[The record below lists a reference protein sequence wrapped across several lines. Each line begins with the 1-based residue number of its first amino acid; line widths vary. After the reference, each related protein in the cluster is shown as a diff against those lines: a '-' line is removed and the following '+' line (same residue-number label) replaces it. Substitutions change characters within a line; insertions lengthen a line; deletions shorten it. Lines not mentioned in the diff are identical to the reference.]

1 MSFSKAVD
9 LLRLAMMA
17 CSRRGVCLADVEEE
31 FGCVRRTA
39 QRMIAALQECFPA
52 TDHYVGYDGRHY
64 WRLPSRAIAPILTPS
79 ADELAAMS
87 TAITELEDAG
97 LAFEAHRVR
106 DIDRK
111 VRALIPPDSSTRLE
125 ADEEAMLELMGF
137 ATRPGPR
144 PVSNQEV
151 DRAIAT
157 ALKGPSLLRLSY
169 AGRRDH
175 ESTMRTVAP
184 YGLLLGARRYLVA
197 RDVRKAGEALRHF
210 RVEDIAEAVVLDES
224 FALPEDFNIAEYAQ
238 QAFGSYYNPSDV
250 ADVAWRFSPEAAD
263 RARRFQFH
271 PTQQLEE
278 EADGSL
284 VVRFRA
290 SGQLE
295 MCWHLYAWGD
305 QVEVLA
311 PRSLANLV
319 EGYRRSD
326 FVSLP

>member
-1 MSFSKAVD
+1 MV
-9 LLRLAMMA
+9 
-17 CSRRGVCLADVEEE
+17 
-31 FGCVRRTA
+31 
-39 QRMIAALQECFPA
+39 AALQECFPA

-64 WRLPSRAIAPILTPS
+64 WRLPSRAVAPILTPS
-79 ADELAAMS
+79 ADELAAMT
-87 TAITELEDAG
+87 TAITELENSG
-97 LAFEAHRVR
+97 LAFEAERVR
-106 DIDRK
+106 DVDRK
-111 VRALIPPDSSTRLE
+111 VRALVPPDSSRRLE

-144 PVSNQEV
+144 PVSNQQV
-151 DRAIAT
+151 DGAIAT
-157 ALKGPSLLRLSY
+157 ALKGPFLLRLVY
-169 AGRRDH
+169 AGRQD
-175 ESTMRTVAP
+175 SGPTSRTVAP

-197 RDVRKAGEALRHF
+197 RDVLKEGEAIRHF
-210 RVEDIAEAVVLDES
+210 RVEDITEAVVLDES
-224 FALPEDFNIAEYAQ
+224 FALPENFHIAEYAQ

-250 ADVAWRFSPEAAD
+250 ADVAWRFSPTAAD

-271 PTQQLEE
+271 PTQELEE

-311 PRSLANLV
+311 PQSLAELV
-319 EGYRRSD
+319 DGYRRND